1 MDTDVIKD
9 AMIKRAQAKSKADQ
23 ARERYIK
30 EYEQRDARE
39 RQRALERLALE
50 REFIHD
56 AQQTIKGIN
65 DAIMAHFGLK
75 E

>member
-1 MDTDVIKD
+1 MGTDVVKD

-39 RQRALERLALE
+39 RQSALERLALE
-50 REFIHD
+50 REFIHE
-56 AQQTIKGIN
+56 AQQALKGIN
-65 DAIMAHFGLK
+65 DAIMEIFGK
-75 E
+75 K